1 MNVFFAVII
10 AVVWYVI
17 GFLFSVFWAY
27 RKDFQNVI
35 GNDVYTTELV
45 MKSLVSSSLG
55 IFWLVFWLIAKAM
68 KPLNRWIWKRIGG
81 KDSEKRSNDM

>member
-1 MNVFFAVII
+1 MNALLVVAIVVI
-10 AVVWYVI
+10 WYTI
-17 GFLFSVFWAY
+17 GFLFSVFWIY

-45 MKSLVSSSLG
+45 VKSLVPATLG
-55 IFWLVFWLIAKAM
+55 AVWFVFWLIAKAM

-81 KDSEKRSNDM
+81 KKND